1 MNSLSYKIRSWG
13 HSIAVSF
20 RNFIYWC
27 KTLTWKKFLNTLKTF
42 FSKPQNLIILFFT
55 ILLTVSVLIPLVSLF
70 FDSFKVQHLQEA
82 KTFNEQW
89 NLNLKK
95 GDWTWCQWPTALFT
109 TQYDFSLK
117 YFWTPLGQ
125 SILMA
130 IVACLIA
137 VIVGGVLAWFITR
150 SNIPF
155 KKYISTVF
163 ILHYIMHS
171 WSIAMFW

>member
-1 MNSLSYKIRSWG
+1 MGKR
-13 HSIAVSF
+13 V
-20 RNFIYWC
+20 
-27 KTLTWKKFLNTLKTF
+27 KKKNTT
-42 FSKPQNLIILFFT
+42 
-55 ILLTVSVLIPLVSLF
+55 LF

-163 ILHYIMHS
+163 IFPFQFLLLLSETCMFLGG
-171 WSIAMFW
+171 IAF

>member
-20 RNFIYWC
+20 KNFIYWC

-55 ILLTVSVLIPLVSLF
+55 ILLTVSVLIPLISLF
-70 FDSFKVQHLQEA
+70 FDSFKVQHLLEA

-155 KKYISTVF
+155 KKYI
-163 ILHYIMHS
+163 I
-171 WSIAMFW
+171 